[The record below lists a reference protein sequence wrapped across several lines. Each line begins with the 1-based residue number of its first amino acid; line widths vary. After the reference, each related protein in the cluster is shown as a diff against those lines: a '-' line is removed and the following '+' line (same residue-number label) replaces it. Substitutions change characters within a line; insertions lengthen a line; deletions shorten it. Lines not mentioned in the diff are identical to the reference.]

1 MSTKSRQAIYG
12 SAIRGA
18 KIHADGARQAARK
31 AVREAD
37 RAEAEAWSIRMEG
50 YGGPAQPSPTI
61 GQCLNGGLGW
71 LEVECNC
78 CKTRASLP
86 LDAIRR
92 PRDTPI
98 WKLEAALKCRSCRKG
113 RYAPP
118 VHMTKLTETQEITP
132 YVWVHPDE
140 EPTPEVTRRAAR
152 GS

>member
-1 MSTKSRQAIYG
+1 MSTKSREIIFG
-12 SAIRGA
+12 SRIRVA
-18 KIHADGARQAARK
+18 KIHAEGAREAAKK

-61 GQCLNGGLGW
+61 GQCINGGLCW
-71 LEVECNC
+71 LEVECNR
-78 CKTRASLP
+78 CKTRVSLP

-92 PRDTPI
+92 PRNTPI

-118 VHMTKLTETQEITP
+118 VHMIKLTETREIMP
-132 YVWVHPDE
+132 YLWVHPDDD
-140 EPTPEVTRRAAR
+140 R
-152 GS
+152 